1 MPTKISKPLNFNPLY
16 MQKIFLLSLFLAVSF
31 AGRSQITERNL
42 LQKGWSSE
50 NIARNLLS
58 IKAFKPY
65 PHNPAE
71 WAAALPVETI
81 SEMIK
86 QGEDA
91 LNFEF
96 KPISGS
102 VMMEYKRSGDRS
114 VHQELSFGKRENMM
128 HLVLAESMEGKGR
141 FSEAIFNGIWSICEE
156 SYWGVPAH
164 ISHTGL
170 PDIDNP
176 YVDLFQ
182 AETAG
187 VLALADYLIG
197 PEMDKI
203 NPLIRKRIYS
213 ETNNR
218 IFEPMLNDS
227 QNYGYMSKTKPVN
240 NWNPWIMS
248 NWLLSTLLL
257 EPDTA
262 KRQEMIYLAM
272 VGLDSYLNSLGQ
284 DGGCDEGPSYW
295 FAAGGSVFDCL
306 ELLEKSTGG
315 KVNIYEEPLI
325 QKMSNYIYETH
336 IDGPYFVNFADAD
349 PTLAPDGLLLYR
361 LGEAIDSEPLST
373 FGQWAF
379 QEFGMKST
387 HGFMRMRTM
396 ENLLTISQIPTEK
409 VEPEKVETAWFE
421 DIQVLVARNK
431 HGLFLATHGG
441 HNAESHNHNDVG
453 DFIIYQDGQPMIID
467 AGRGNYT
474 ARTFSS
480 ERYTLWFTRSD
491 HHNVPLINGVV
502 QENGRSF
509 EATEVEVIE
518 NAKET
523 ALELNLRKAYPE
535 SAGIKSWKRKISISQ
550 QEPTVS
556 LKDVYDLSKTE
567 SLLQVFMTVCAIE
580 SQAPGELVLISA
592 NGEKLRLTFDPK
604 MWGIDI
610 EEPSS
615 EGMEYSAFKTRWG
628 GEVVK
633 RIIFENKKLKSKD
646 SYSFKFRKVEG

>member
-1 MPTKISKPLNFNPLY
+1 MMKTIFFCLLMTISLGGF
-16 MQKIFLLSLFLAVSF
+16 
-31 AGRSQITERNL
+31 SQITERNL
-42 LQKGWSSE
+42 LQNNWSTSDIE
-50 NIARNLLS
+50 KYLIS
-58 IKAFKPY
+58 KEEFKPY
-65 PHNPAE
+65 PKTPEE
-71 WAAALPVETI
+71 WAKALPSKTI
-81 SEMIK
+81 LEVIK
-86 QGEDA
+86 QGEAA
-91 LNFEF
+91 LEYEF
-96 KPISGS
+96 IPISGS
-102 VMMEYKRSGDRS
+102 IMMEYKRSGDRS
-114 VHQELSFGKRENMM
+114 VHQEISFGKRENLM

-170 PDIDNP
+170 PDIDHP

-187 VLALADYLIG
+187 VLALADYLCG

-213 ETNNR
+213 ETNSR
-218 IFEPMLNDS
+218 IFMPMIQDS
-227 QNYGYMSKTKPVN
+227 ENYGYMSKTKPVN

-257 EPDTA
+257 EPEES
-262 KRQEMIYLAM
+262 RRHEMVYRAM
-272 VGLDSYLNSLGQ
+272 VGLDSYLNSLGD

-306 ELLEKSTGG
+306 ELLDKSTSG
-315 KVNIYEEPLI
+315 KVNIYQEPLI
-325 QKMSNYIYETH
+325 QNMSNYIYKTH
-336 IDGPYFVNFADAD
+336 IDESYFVNFADAD
-349 PTLAPDGLLLYR
+349 PTLDPDGLLLYR
-361 LGEAIDSEPLST
+361 LGEAIDSDPLAT

-379 QEFGMKST
+379 QQFGMKST

-396 ENLLTISQIPTEK
+396 ENLLTISQIPTGK
-409 VEPEKVETAWFE
+409 VEPEKAKTAWFE

-523 ALELNLRKAYPE
+523 ALQLNMEKAYPE

-556 LKDVYDLSKTE
+556 LTDVYDLSKTK
-567 SLLQVFMTVCAIE
+567 SLQQVFMTICAIE

-592 NGEKLRLTFDPK
+592 NGEKLRLSFDPK
-604 MWGIDI
+604 MWEIDI

-633 RIIFENKKLKSKD
+633 RILFENKNLKKKD
-646 SYSFKFRKVEG
+646 NYSFEFRKVGD